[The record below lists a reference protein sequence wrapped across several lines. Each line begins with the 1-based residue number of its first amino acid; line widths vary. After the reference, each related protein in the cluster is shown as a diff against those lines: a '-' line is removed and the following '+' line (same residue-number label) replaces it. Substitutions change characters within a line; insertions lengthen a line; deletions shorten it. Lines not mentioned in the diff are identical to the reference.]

1 MKKATKI
8 LITAAA
14 VAAVAGVS
22 AVSFAAWAG
31 GSNTTQVVGGTTGQI
46 KTIGDIVVT
55 PTAASGSV
63 STTDGVKTYTMKN
76 LCPVD
81 QSDATKPADCVT
93 YWEFALSSATTG
105 EGTTVKY
112 TILGS
117 IGAGSSDS
125 ATANTAKLKWSTT
138 TPSKDG
144 GTVVSSEA
152 ADISGTKVYV
162 YLVADNTDGMNATVS
177 VTFGVVDATPAA

>member
-22 AVSFAAWAG
+22 AVSFAAWSG

-46 KTIGDIVVT
+46 KTIGDIEVT

-63 STTDGVKTYTMKN
+63 STTDGVKTYTMKK

-81 QSDATKPADCVT
+81 QSEATKPADCVT
-93 YWEFALSSATTG
+93 YWEFDLSSATTG

-117 IGAGSSDS
+117 IGAGTSDS
-125 ATANTAKLKWSTT
+125 ATTTAKLKWSTA
-138 TPSKDG
+138 TPSKDS
-144 GTVVSSEA
+144 GTEVSSTA
-152 ADISGTKVYV
+152 ADITGTKVYV

-177 VTFGVVDATPAA
+177 VTFGVVDTTPAA